1 MLNLNDQN
9 FEAEIKKAGKP
20 VLVDFWADWC
30 FPCQMLSPILD
41 EAIEELK
48 NEIVLAKVN
57 IDEAPMISQK
67 YGIEKIPTVMLFKEG
82 KPISFFEGVRGEMEI
97 KNWLNKNLKDE

>member
-1 MLNLNDQN
+1 MLNLNDRN
-9 FEAEIKKAGKP
+9 FEAEIKKAGQP

>member
-9 FEAEIKKAGKP
+9 FEAEIKKAGQP

>member
-9 FEAEIKKAGKP
+9 FEAEIKKIGKP

-30 FPCQMLSPILD
+30 FPCQTLNPILD

-48 NEIVLAKVN
+48 NDIVLAKVN
-57 IDEAPMISQK
+57 IDEAPIISQK
-67 YGIEKIPTVMLFKEG
+67 YGIEKVPTIFLFKEG
-82 KPISFFEGVRGEMEI
+82 KPKSFFEGIRSEDEI
-97 KNWLNKNLKDE
+97 KDWLNKNLKNE

>member
-9 FEAEIKKAGKP
+9 FEAEIKKAGQP

-48 NEIVLAKVN
+48 NDIVLAKVN
-57 IDEAPMISQK
+57 IDEAPIISQK

>member
-1 MLNLNDQN
+1 VLNLNDQN
-9 FEAEIKKAGKP
+9 FEAEIKKAGQP

-57 IDEAPMISQK
+57 IDEAPIISQK

>member
-9 FEAEIKKAGKP
+9 FEAEIKKAGQP

-48 NEIVLAKVN
+48 NDIVLAKVN
-57 IDEAPMISQK
+57 IDEAPIISQK
-67 YGIEKIPTVMLFKEG
+67 YGIEKVPTIFLFKEG
-82 KPISFFEGVRGEMEI
+82 KPKSFFEGVRGEMEI

>member
-1 MLNLNDQN
+1 VLNLNDQN
-9 FEAEIKKAGKP
+9 FEAEIKKAGQP

>member
-9 FEAEIKKAGKP
+9 FEAEIKKAGQP

-57 IDEAPMISQK
+57 IDEAPIISQK

>member
-1 MLNLNDQN
+1 VLNLNDQN
-9 FEAEIKKAGKP
+9 FEAEIKKAGQP

-48 NEIVLAKVN
+48 NDIVLAKVN
-57 IDEAPMISQK
+57 IDEAPIISQK
-67 YGIEKIPTVMLFKEG
+67 YGIEKVPTIFLFKEG
-82 KPISFFEGVRGEMEI
+82 KPKSFFEGIRSEDEI
-97 KNWLNKNLKDE
+97 KDWLNKNLKNE

>member
-1 MLNLNDQN
+1 VLNLNDQN
-9 FEAEIKKAGKP
+9 FEAEIKKAGQP

-57 IDEAPMISQK
+57 NDEAPMISQK